1 MRSRTARALLA
12 AAAALVAAVGVPAAT
27 ADEVP
32 TGYAYSDSW
41 FASTDGTQL
50 HAGVFLPADL
60 RAGERVPVIL
70 TSTPYTSP
78 NGGAT
83 AAGNTSGPV
92 IRFPE
97 LFEHPRFQ
105 AGRYA
110 YVQVDVRGF
119 GGSGGCFGYYL
130 PPEVADVK
138 VAVEWAAAQGWS
150 TGKVGLWGKSYDAA
164 QEVLALAAK
173 PQGLAAAV
181 IQAPGLS
188 AYTAL
193 WMNGVHYATGR
204 YATTAVYTADDLG
217 PAQSPE
223 YAASP
228 EYATATLDG
237 LAADPTCRTDA
248 LVTMNVDGDRDG
260 AFWKGKEPYLG
271 AKGSTVPT
279 FWAHGFYDANTKPV
293 HLDVWRAL
301 KGPKQAWFGQFT
313 HLRGHEAGVGREG
326 FLDESFRWL
335 DRHVRGL
342 AVKKDAA
349 VTVQSGDGEGR
360 WRHEAAWPPADARGW
375 AMPVRPGSYDDVP
388 GNNGDGPQA
397 GQGHWSVSPV
407 LAHHAH
413 GAGEVVVSAKVE
425 TALPG
430 AQLVAHLY
438 DVDAEGSARL
448 ATRGAFRL
456 EGTGAQTATFALYP
470 QDWVFAKGHR
480 IAVHLSAADT
490 DWFAPPTTGQ
500 AVTVAGGTTT
510 LPLLARA
517 RTRFVEGDAS
527 DGMDVTPFTVPA
539 ATLEAATVG
548 GQPPQQRR

>member
-1 MRSRTARALLA
+1 MRLRTRALLA
-12 AAAALVAAVGVPAAT
+12 AAAALSAVLAVPAT

-32 TGYAYSDSW
+32 AGYSFSHAW
-41 FASTDGTQL
+41 FDSTDGTQL
-50 HAGVFLPADL
+50 HTGVFLPADL
-60 RAGERVPVIL
+60 KPGERVPVIL
-70 TSTPYTSP
+70 TSTPYTAP

-83 AAGNTSGPV
+83 AAGNSSGPV

-110 YVQVDVRGF
+110 YLQVDVRGF

-130 PPEVADVK
+130 PPEVADIK
-138 VAVEWAAAQGWS
+138 VAVEWAASQPWS

-173 PQGLAAAV
+173 PKGLAAAV

-204 YATTAVYTADDLG
+204 YATTAVYTADDVG
-217 PAQSPE
+217 PVQNGE
-223 YAASP
+223 TLTDVQYA
-228 EYATATLDG
+228 EATAAG
-237 LAADPTCRTDA
+237 LTANPTCRTDA
-248 LVTMNVDGDRDG
+248 LVSMNVDGDRDG

-279 FWAHGFYDANTKPV
+279 LWAHGFYDANTKPV
-293 HLDVWRAL
+293 HLDVWSSL

-335 DRHVRGL
+335 DRYVRGL
-342 AVKKDAA
+342 KVAKDAA
-349 VTVQSGDGEGR
+349 VTVQSGNGEGR
-360 WRHEAAWPPADARGW
+360 WRHEAAWPPADAKAW
-375 AMPVRPGSYDDVP
+375 AVPLREGSYDDVP
-388 GNNGDGPQA
+388 GNNGEGAQA
-397 GQGHWSVSPV
+397 GQGHWSVTPV
-407 LAHHAH
+407 LAHAAH
-413 GAGEVVVSAKVE
+413 LAGEVKVSAKVS
-425 TALPG
+425 TTLPG
-430 AQLVAHLY
+430 AQLVAHVY
-438 DVDAEGSARL
+438 DIDPEGSARL

-456 EGTGAQTATFALYP
+456 EGTGEQTASFALYP
-470 QDWVFAKGHR
+470 QDWVFEKGHR
-480 IAVHLSAADT
+480 IGVHLSAADT

-500 AVTVAGGTTT
+500 PVTVVGGSTSF
-510 LPLLARA
+510 PLLRVA
-517 RTRFVEGDAS
+517 RTRFVEGGES
-527 DGMDVTPFTVPA
+527 DGMGVTPFTVPA
-539 ATLEAATVG
+539 ATLTEATVG
-548 GQPPQQRR
+548 GQPPKQQRR

>member
-1 MRSRTARALLA
+1 MRLRTRALLA
-12 AAAALVAAVGVPAAT
+12 ATAALSAVLAVPAT

-32 TGYAYSDSW
+32 AGYSFSHAW
-41 FASTDGTQL
+41 FDSTDGTQL
-50 HAGVFLPADL
+50 HTGVFLPSDL
-60 RAGERVPVIL
+60 RKGERVPVIL
-70 TSTPYTSP
+70 TSTPYTAP

-83 AAGNTSGPV
+83 AAGNSSGPV

-110 YVQVDVRGF
+110 YLQVDVRGF

-138 VAVEWAAAQGWS
+138 VAVEWAASQPWS

-173 PQGLAAAV
+173 PKGLAAAV

-217 PAQSPE
+217 PVQNGE
-223 YAASP
+223 TLTDLQYA
-228 EYATATLDG
+228 EATASG
-237 LAADPTCRTDA
+237 LTADPTCRTDA
-248 LVTMNVDGDRDG
+248 LARMNVDGDRDG

-293 HLDVWRAL
+293 HLDVWSSL

-342 AVKKDAA
+342 EVAKDAA
-349 VTVQSGDGEGR
+349 VTVQSGNGEGR
-360 WRHEAAWPPADARGW
+360 WRHEAAWPPADARSW
-375 AMPVRPGSYDDVP
+375 AMPLREGSYDDVP

-397 GQGHWSVSPV
+397 GQGHWSVTPV
-407 LAHHAH
+407 LAHDAH
-413 GAGEVVVSAKVE
+413 LAGEVRVSAKVS
-425 TALPG
+425 TTLPG
-430 AQLVAHLY
+430 AQLVAHVY
-438 DVDAEGSARL
+438 DVDPEGSARL

-456 EGTGAQTATFALYP
+456 EGTGAQTASFALYP
-470 QDWVFAKGHR
+470 QDWVFEKGHR
-480 IAVHLSAADT
+480 IAVHLSASDT

-500 AVTVAGGTTT
+500 TVTVAGGSTSF
-510 LPLLARA
+510 PLLRVA

-527 DGMDVTPFTVPA
+527 DGMDVTPFTVDE
-539 ATLEAATVG
+539 ATLTGATVG
-548 GQPPQQRR
+548 GQPPRQQRR